1 VTTAA
6 QPRMNAWVRAKDV
19 HSTDHFQDQEGRQMK
34 EGLIRSGSGLVKVL
48 LALLLC
54 AAGATLASAEAPG
67 KADPPMDPPDHHT
80 GDAGPQ
86 HPEHGNMGS
95 IGAKLAD
102 PTSDLWAIQL
112 NFQGPHSTTATSTW
126 EAPSTVVASQFSPS
140 CRSRCTARVRT
151 SGR

>member
-1 VTTAA
+1 
-6 QPRMNAWVRAKDV
+6 MNAWVRAKDV

-54 AAGATLASAEAPG
+54 AGGSSLASAEGPG
-67 KADPPMDPPDHHT
+67 KADPPMDPPSHHT

-86 HPEHGNMGS
+86 HPKHGSMGN

-112 NFQGPHSTTATSTW
+112 DFQGPTFNDGNVNLGSPQLT
-126 EAPSTVVASQFSPS
+126 PDLQVVQNEQASDSVAVILGIRLVMDF
-140 CRSRCTARVRT
+140 
-151 SGR
+151 